1 MTLAERAKKRM
12 PGSPNV
18 SDTLGYVYYE
28 KNLTGDAIRELQQ
41 AVQAAPLNSM
51 FTLHLAIALLKN
63 GDKPGAKREAESA
76 LRNADG
82 NQQQQIRGFISQ
94 IG

>member
-1 MTLAERAKKRM
+1 MA
-12 PGSPNV
+12 
-18 SDTLGYVYYE
+18 
-28 KNLTGDAIRELQQ
+28 
-41 AVQAAPLNSM
+41 
-51 FTLHLAIALLKN
+51 HLKN